1 MNRVMIDAS
10 PVPETIIV
18 RPAQTDDAEAMVA
31 YMTDLTAEGLDT
43 ISVRTPP
50 TLEDEREF
58 VLRSKLSERLLIL
71 LAFAGDELVGMLD
84 LSAGQR
90 SSDRHAGRFGMSVAR
105 LWRGRGIGRKLLAA
119 AIDQARD
126 WPGFCRI
133 ELECAPWNAKAI
145 ALYES
150 QGFVLEGR
158 RRKALNLRGL
168 PEDMLLM
175 ALTW

>member
-1 MNRVMIDAS
+1 MINQQAS
-10 PVPETIIV
+10 AETTVI
-18 RPAQTDDAEAMVA
+18 RPARTDDAEAMVA
-31 YMTDLTAEGLDT
+31 YMTALTAEGLDT
-43 ISVRTPP
+43 ISVRFPP
-50 TLEDEREF
+50 SLEDEREF
-58 VLRSKLSERLLIL
+58 VLRSKVSERILIL
-71 LAFAGDELVGMLD
+71 LAFSGDDLVGMLD

-90 SSDRHAGRFGMSVAR
+90 PSDRHAGRFGMSVAKA
-105 LWRGRGIGRKLLAA
+105 WRGRGVGRKLLAA
-119 AIDQARD
+119 AIEETRG

-133 ELECAPWNAKAI
+133 ELECAPWNTPAI

-150 QGFVLEGR
+150 LGFVLEAR